1 MTCVPIAWMAFEL
14 AFTQPTLYP
23 CWKTN
28 FESIPNL
35 ELFYELIFFRV
46 LVFLSRR
53 RWPTHMNLADNT
65 DKGGVLQQIN
75 IKHTIINEHSTNI
88 HNSRWP
94 RMRTL
99 YNTGQDKSSPGQLRR
114 WCLTYLQWT
123 CAKVSLNVTYLK
135 IMLFFS
141 VHHLQIVIFSFINH
155 LCLCIFFS
163 STANP
168 WEDQIFI
175 LYYINHLGL
184 CIYNLFLFH

>member
-1 MTCVPIAWMAFEL
+1 MVESRLTWDLWHMWSLDMWHLFRSRHLLLWVMTCVPIAWMAFEL

-46 LVFLSRR
+46 LVILSRR

-75 IKHTIINEHSTNI
+75 IKHTVINEHSTNI

-123 CAKVSLNVTYLK
+123 CAKVSLTVTYLK
-135 IMLFFS
+135 IMLFFCS
-141 VHHLQIVIFSFINH
+141 SF
-155 LCLCIFFS
+155 
-163 STANP
+163 ANSH
-168 WEDQIFI
+168 IFI
-175 LYYINHLGL
+175 Y
-184 CIYNLFLFH
+184 